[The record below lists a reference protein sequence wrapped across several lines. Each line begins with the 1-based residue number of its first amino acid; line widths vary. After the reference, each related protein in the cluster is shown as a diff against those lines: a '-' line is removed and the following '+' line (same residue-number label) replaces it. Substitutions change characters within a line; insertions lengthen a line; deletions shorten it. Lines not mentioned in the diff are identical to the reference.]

1 MRKPRPEP
9 KSLWRFWEFLAVL
22 IGILATLELTELLPI
37 VYWPGVVLVYVG
49 LAGIVWEGLRG
60 RWHDNALM
68 RIAIALLGIL
78 VLVYWTRA
86 VVFAKVPLLVASQR
100 SMGET
105 AGTMVGDMKWESQWA
120 EIQVYLSN
128 PSDHDIQDVDLEIT
142 AEGGMIPRISQLE
155 PVCDGFHAFSESQPL
170 VVDTNN
176 GPILQSSPSISNK
189 YRVACSKF
197 PRGATTTLIVPYI
210 ASNSWGTDGKAPS
223 QLFAQKHLPTG
234 CTVKGQYRG
243 LGKTRDVDTKC
254 EFPN

>member
-1 MRKPRPEP
+1 MLKPRPEP
-9 KSLWRFWEFLAVL
+9 KSLWHFWEFLAVL
-22 IGILATLELTELLPI
+22 IGILATLELTDLLPI

-49 LAGIVWEGLRG
+49 LARIVWEGLQG
-60 RWHDNALM
+60 RWHENEVV
-68 RIAIALLGIL
+68 RIAIAVLGVL
-78 VLVYWTRA
+78 GLVYWTRD
-86 VVFAKVPLLVASQR
+86 VVLAKVPLLVASQR

-105 AGTMVGDMKWESQWA
+105 AGAIVGGMKWESQWA

-128 PSDHDIQDVDLEIT
+128 PSDYDIQDIDLEIT

-189 YRVACSKF
+189 YRVACGKF
-197 PRGATTTLIVPYI
+197 PRGATTILIVPYI
-210 ASNSWGTDGKAPS
+210 AYNPWVNGKAPS
-223 QLFAQKHLPTG
+223 QLFATKHLPSG

-243 LGKTRDVDTKC
+243 LGKTRDVDTTC